1 MEIINI
7 EEGFLPHSDYFMRQD
22 ESNIII
28 RKTIGDNLS
37 ALRASLKISQTTF
50 AQMVSIDRSYLNRIE
65 KGTENV
71 SVEIL
76 VKIADGLDVP
86 ITRLFEG
93 LGDCPPRML
102 PERYFNYA
110 AQQLP
115 DD

>member
-1 MEIINI
+1 MDIFHI
-7 EEGFLPHSDYFMRQD
+7 GSGPVPHSDYFMRQD

-37 ALRASLKISQTTF
+37 ALRASLKIPQTTF
-50 AQMVSIDRSYLNRIE
+50 AQMVCIDRSYLNRIE

-71 SVEIL
+71 SVDIL

-86 ITRLFEG
+86 ITRLFDG
-93 LGDCPPRML
+93 LDVCPPRML

-115 DD
+115 DA